1 MDRSREKSLF
11 LRRERDVW
19 DCLTKERRSHEKLV
33 EKFTSMNQE
42 LVGLW
47 SRKAKARQL
56 ALQAE
61 EKLKVSAEKAQAD
74 AAEAERLLKERDA
87 QL

>member
-1 MDRSREKSLF
+1 
-11 LRRERDVW
+11 
-19 DCLTKERRSHEKLV
+19 
-33 EKFTSMNQE
+33 MNQE